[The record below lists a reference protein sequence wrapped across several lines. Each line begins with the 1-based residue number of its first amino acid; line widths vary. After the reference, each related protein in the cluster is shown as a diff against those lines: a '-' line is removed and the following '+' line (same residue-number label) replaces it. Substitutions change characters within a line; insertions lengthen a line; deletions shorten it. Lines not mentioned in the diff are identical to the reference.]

1 MSEPSTSHPFRVLK
15 LPDSATPEEIEL
27 AYRRLVRRYPPELNP
42 RRFAE
47 IHRAYKTLTMLDR
60 TMEEAI
66 EHPIETIDQL
76 YPPPAV
82 HLRPPGE
89 EPPARPTAEDLEPL
103 IQDLRRQVLL
113 RVLQGKG

>member
-1 MSEPSTSHPFRVLK
+1 MSHPLRVLK
-15 LPDSATPEEIEL
+15 LTDSATLEEIES

-60 TMEEAI
+60 TMEEAL
-66 EHPIETIDQL
+66 EQPMATLDHL

-82 HLRPPGE
+82 HLRPATE
-89 EPPARPTAEDLEPL
+89 KLPPRPTPEDLEPL
-103 IQDLRRQVLL
+103 IHDLRRQVLGRIL
-113 RVLQGKG
+113 RDRD